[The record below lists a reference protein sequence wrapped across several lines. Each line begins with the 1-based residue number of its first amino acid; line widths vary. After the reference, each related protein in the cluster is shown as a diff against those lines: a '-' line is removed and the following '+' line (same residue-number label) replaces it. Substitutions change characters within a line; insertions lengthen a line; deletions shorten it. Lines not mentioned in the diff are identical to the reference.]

1 MSDATVTFAL
11 SRDTVTMSP
20 RLPVLPDTLMRSCRN
35 FSCEAMGRGGVGG
48 GHRTGP
54 RLRSVGLSLALCA
67 LCRSRGGSA
76 RRTQHP

>member
-48 GHRTGP
+48 GQSNGP
-54 RLRSVGLSLALCA
+54 PTTLSRSVWLVPGAGHGA
-67 LCRSRGGSA
+67 GSA